1 MVNTVSYRRRLQQ
14 QQQQQQQQQT
24 INDSFKLIPFTH
36 KVGGHVAMFKLTSNG
51 AICKD
56 VTATKEQS
64 FYEDLQYHTQFLPFI
79 PRYIGVIRLPCENK
93 KKSTMIRNECNT
105 TTTSTTTT
113 TKRMEEYKLNSSI
126 TSLLPT
132 CSELFYD
139 NNNNNNEEEEEV
151 EVEHRR
157 TFPMDPEQGTKIV
170 LNRIQDAFNNNN
182 YLQELDKKMDQ
193 EFIVIEDLTV
203 NMKKPCVLDLKMGT
217 RQYGVYASYEKRKSQ
232 TLKCER
238 STSRS
243 LGVRMCG
250 MQVYKVNQ
258 HTYDI
263 QDKYIGRK
271 LTPTKFHETL
281 HYYLHDGQH
290 LLIQHIPV
298 LLQKLRRLALLIRS
312 LPGYRFFGS
321 SLLIIY
327 DGLNPSCPID
337 LRIIDFAHCVTL
349 KEMQTRIHE
358 MSWPPEYPEDPDHG
372 YLLGLQTLI
381 DSFEQM
387 YHSYSFTTNNN
398 EVVHLNYH
406 NNNKDSN
413 NDNTTTTTSTII
425 TTATSSFL

>member
-1 MVNTVSYRRRLQQ
+1 MVNTLSYRRRL
-14 QQQQQQQQQT
+14 QQQQQQQT

-79 PRYIGVIRLPCENK
+79 PRYIG
-93 KKSTMIRNECNT
+93 MIQ
-105 TTTSTTTT
+105 
-113 TKRMEEYKLNSSI
+113 I
-126 TSLLPT
+126 
-132 CSELFYD
+132 
-139 NNNNNNEEEEEV
+139 
-151 EVEHRR
+151 
-157 TFPMDPEQGTKIV
+157 
-170 LNRIQDAFNNNN
+170 
-182 YLQELDKKMDQ
+182 DQ

-217 RQYGVYASYEKRKSQ
+217 RQYGVYASCEKRKSQ

-258 HTYDI
+258 HAYDI

-281 HYYLHDGQH
+281 HYYLHDGQQ

-349 KEMQTRIHE
+349 KEMQTRVHE

-387 YHSYSFTTNNN
+387 YHSYSFTNNN
-398 EVVHLNYH
+398 NKEVEVSLYQNN
-406 NNNKDSN
+406 NNNKD
-413 NDNTTTTTSTII
+413 TTTSTII